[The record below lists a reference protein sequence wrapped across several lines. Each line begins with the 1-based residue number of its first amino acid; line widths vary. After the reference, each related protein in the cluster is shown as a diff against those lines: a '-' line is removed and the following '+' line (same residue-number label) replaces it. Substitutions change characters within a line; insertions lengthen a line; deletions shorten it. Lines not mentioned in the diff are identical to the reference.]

1 MEQILEPDLPIVDPH
16 HHLWDFSERFKDAPP
31 PSHPFDHV
39 GRLSPRYL
47 IEELSADLRRG
58 HNVRATVYMECGA
71 MYRADGPDAFKPVG
85 ETEFVNGVAA
95 MSASG
100 IYGPARACA
109 AIVGHADLRA
119 GSSVAAVLEA
129 HLAAGGGRFR
139 GIRQSASY
147 DADPNVLGMLAH
159 TEPHRF
165 MSPDFR
171 KGFAELAKLGL
182 SFDAWLLEPQ
192 LPEVIDLAR
201 AFPETSIIVD
211 HVGSPLGIGAYKG
224 RRAERFD
231 IWRKSIAELAALPNV
246 TMKIGGLGMAFIGFD
261 SHLSDPPASS
271 EVLAAEWRPYVET
284 CIEAFGAERC
294 MFESN
299 FPVDRC
305 GATYDALWNA
315 FKRITAN
322 ASADEKNALYSGTA
336 CRVYRIAI

>member
-16 HHLWDFSERFKDAPP
+16 HHLWDFSERFKHAPAP
-31 PSHPFDHV
+31 AHPFDHV

-100 IYGPARACA
+100 IYGTAQACA

-129 HLAAGGGRFR
+129 HIAAGGGRFR

-171 KGFAELAKLGL
+171 RGFAELAKLGL

-201 AFPETSIIVD
+201 AFQPDDGARAARGAVAMAGRDRE
-211 HVGSPLGIGAYKG
+211 VGTVQRGGPHL
-224 RRAERFD
+224 D
-231 IWRKSIAELAALPNV
+231 QDLV
-246 TMKIGGLGMAFIGFD
+246 GLGRG
-261 SHLSDPPASS
+261 LGR
-271 EVLAAEWRPYVET
+271 VL
-284 CIEAFGAERC
+284 
-294 MFESN
+294 
-299 FPVDRC
+299 DL
-305 GATYDALWNA
+305 DAGLGDDGC
-315 FKRITAN
+315 FHDVLLLQRV
-322 ASADEKNALYSGTA
+322 GT
-336 CRVYRIAI
+336 R